1 MSTRSV
7 SNLARLALAALGA
20 LALSA
25 CGINSVPTKEEAAK
39 AQWGN
44 VQTALQRRAD
54 LIPNL
59 VATVRGAAGSEAQ
72 ILTEVTQARADATR
86 ITVSPEQLNDPEA
99 MGRLAEAQSRLTL
112 TLQRLQEAYPQLQSQ
127 GRFADLMVALEEA
140 NNLIN
145 TERVRYNDAA
155 RDDNTEIRTFP
166 STIAANV
173 IYGSEPLQYFEAD
186 AASQANPEVDLEN
199 IGGAQPAAPAAAP
212 ANDDNAED
220 EAPAAAAN

>member
-155 RDDNTEIRTFP
+155 RDYNTEIRTFP
-166 STIAANV
+166 ATIAANV
-173 IYGSEPLQYFEAD
+173 IYGSQPLQYFEAD
-186 AASQANPEVDLEN
+186 EASRENPEVDLEN
-199 IGGAQPAAPAAAP
+199 IGGAPAAAP
-212 ANDDNAED
+212 AANNDNAED
-220 EAPAAAAN
+220 DEQPAAAAN

>member
-1 MSTRSV
+1 MSASPF
-7 SNLARLALAALGA
+7 ARLGRFVLVLAAAAG
-20 LALSA
+20 LSA
-25 CGINSVPTKEEAAK
+25 CGINTVPTKEEAAK

-59 VATVRGAAGSEAQ
+59 VATVRGAAGSERQ

-86 ITVSPEQLNDPEA
+86 ITVTPDQLDDPEA
-99 MGRLAEAQSRLTL
+99 MGRLAEAQSRLTV
-112 TLQRLQEAYPQLQSQ
+112 TLQRLQEAYPELQSQ

-155 RDDNTEIRTFP
+155 RDYNTEIRTFP

-173 IYGSEPLQYFEAD
+173 IYGSKPLQYFEAD
-186 AASQANPEVDLEN
+186 AASQANPNVDLEN
-199 IGGAQPAAPAAAP
+199 IGGVQPATPAA
-212 ANDDNAED
+212 NNDNAED
-220 EAPAAAAN
+220 ERPAAAAN

>member
-1 MSTRSV
+1 MSVIASLRIAIV
-7 SNLARLALAALGA
+7 ALAALS
-20 LALSA
+20 LAA

-59 VATVRGAAGSEAQ
+59 VATVRGAAASEQQ

-86 ITVSPEQLNDPEA
+86 ITVSPEQLSDPEA
-99 MGRLAEAQSRLTL
+99 MGRLAEAQSRLTV
-112 TLQRLQEAYPQLQSQ
+112 TLQRLQEAYPELQSQ
-127 GRFADLMVALEEA
+127 PRFADLMVALEEA

-155 RDDNTEIRTFP
+155 RDYNTEIRTFP

-173 IYGSEPLQYFEAD
+173 IYGSDPLQYFEAD
-186 AASQANPEVDLEN
+186 EASQENPEVDLDN
-199 IGGAQPAAPAAAP
+199 IGGSQASAPAAS
-212 ANDDNAED
+212 NDNADD
-220 EAPAAAAN
+220 EAAAAAAN

>member
-1 MSTRSV
+1 MSVIASLRTAFV
-7 SNLARLALAALGA
+7 ALAALS
-20 LALSA
+20 LAA

-59 VATVRGAAGSEAQ
+59 VATVRGAAGSERQ

-86 ITVSPEQLNDPEA
+86 ITVTPEQLSDPEA
-99 MGRLAEAQSRLTL
+99 MGRLAEAQSRLTV
-112 TLQRLQEAYPQLQSQ
+112 TLQRLQEAYPELQSQ

-155 RDDNTEIRTFP
+155 RDYNTEIRTFP

-173 IYGSEPLQYFEAD
+173 IYGSDPLQYFEAD
-186 AASQANPEVDLEN
+186 EASQENPDVDLDN
-199 IGGAQPAAPAAAP
+199 IGGSQASAPAAS
-212 ANDDNAED
+212 NDNAADD
-220 EAPAAAAN
+220 EEPAAAAN

>member
-1 MSTRSV
+1 
-7 SNLARLALAALGA
+7 
-20 LALSA
+20 
-25 CGINSVPTKEEAAK
+25 
-39 AQWGN
+39 
-44 VQTALQRRAD
+44 
-54 LIPNL
+54 
-59 VATVRGAAGSEAQ
+59 VRGAAGSEAQ

-86 ITVSPEQLNDPEA
+86 ITVTPEQLSDPEA
-99 MGRLAEAQSRLTL
+99 MGRLAEAQSRLTV

-155 RDDNTEIRTFP
+155 RDYNTEIRTFP

-186 AASQANPEVDLEN
+186 EASQANPEVDLEN
-199 IGGAQPAAPAAAP
+199 IGGAQPAAPAATA
-212 ANDDNAED
+212 ANDDNADD

>member
-1 MSTRSV
+1 MSLFTSLRV
-7 SNLARLALAALGA
+7 AFVALAALS
-20 LALSA
+20 LTA

-59 VATVRGAAGSEAQ
+59 VATVRGAAGSERA
-72 ILTEVTQARADATR
+72 ILTEVTEARAAATQ
-86 ITVSPEQLNDPEA
+86 ITVTPDQLNDPEA
-99 MGRLAEAQSRLTL
+99 MGRLAEAQSRLTV
-112 TLQRLQEAYPQLQSQ
+112 TLQRLQEAYPELQSQ

-155 RDDNTEIRTFP
+155 RDYNTEIRTFP

-173 IYGSEPLQYFEAD
+173 IYGSDPLQYFEAD
-186 AASQANPEVDLEN
+186 EASQANPEVDLEN
-199 IGGAQPAAPAAAP
+199 IGGSQSTAPAAS
-212 ANDDNAED
+212 NDNAEGG
-220 EAPAAAAN
+220 EEPAAAAN

>member
-1 MSTRSV
+1 MSTRF
-7 SNLARLALAALGA
+7 NLVRVAIAALGA
-20 LALSA
+20 LALTA
-25 CGINSVPTKEEAAK
+25 CGINSVPTKEETAK

-44 VQTALQRRAD
+44 VETALQRRAD

-59 VATVRGAAGSEAQ
+59 VSVVRGAAASERQ
-72 ILTEVTQARADATR
+72 ILTEVTEARASATR
-86 ITVSPEQLNDPEA
+86 ITVSPEQLSDPEA

-112 TLQRLQEAYPQLQSQ
+112 TLQRLQEAYPELQSQ
-127 GRFADLMVALEEA
+127 PRFADLMVALDEA

-155 RDDNTEIRTFP
+155 RDYNTEIRTFP

-173 IYGSEPLQYFEAD
+173 IYGSDPLQYFEAD
-186 AASQANPEVDLEN
+186 EASRENPEVDLEN
-199 IGGAQPAAPAAAP
+199 IGGAQTPAPA
-212 ANDDNAED
+212 ANDDNADD

>member
-1 MSTRSV
+1 MSASPF
-7 SNLARLALAALGA
+7 ARLGRFVLVLAAAAG
-20 LALSA
+20 LSA
-25 CGINSVPTKEEAAK
+25 CGINTVPTKEEAAK

-59 VATVRGAAGSEAQ
+59 VATVRGAAGSERQ
-72 ILTEVTQARADATR
+72 ILTEVTEARADATR
-86 ITVSPEQLNDPEA
+86 ITVTPDQLDDPEA
-99 MGRLAEAQSRLTL
+99 MGRLAEAQSRLTV
-112 TLQRLQEAYPQLQSQ
+112 TLQRLQEAYPELQSQ

-155 RDDNTEIRTFP
+155 RDYNTEIRTFP

-173 IYGSEPLQYFEAD
+173 IYGSKPLQYFEAD
-186 AASQANPEVDLEN
+186 AASQANPNVDLEN
-199 IGGAQPAAPAAAP
+199 IGGAQPATPAA
-212 ANDDNAED
+212 NNDNAED
-220 EAPAAAAN
+220 ERPAAAAN

>member
-1 MSTRSV
+1 MSVIASLRTAFV
-7 SNLARLALAALGA
+7 ALAALS
-20 LALSA
+20 LAA
-25 CGINSVPTKEEAAK
+25 CGINSVPTKEETAK

-155 RDDNTEIRTFP
+155 RDYNTEIRTFP

-173 IYGSEPLQYFEAD
+173 IYGSDPLQYFEAD

-199 IGGAQPAAPAAAP
+199 IGGTQANAPAAN
-212 ANDDNAED
+212 NDNVED

>member
-1 MSTRSV
+1 MSASPF
-7 SNLARLALAALGA
+7 ARLGRFVLVLAAAAG
-20 LALSA
+20 LSA
-25 CGINSVPTKEEAAK
+25 CGINTVPTKEEAAK

-59 VATVRGAAGSEAQ
+59 VATVRGAAGSERQ

-86 ITVSPEQLNDPEA
+86 ITVTPDQLDDPEA
-99 MGRLAEAQSRLTL
+99 MGRLAEAQSRLTV
-112 TLQRLQEAYPQLQSQ
+112 TLQRLQEAYPELQSQ

-155 RDDNTEIRTFP
+155 RDYNTEIRTFP

-173 IYGSEPLQYFEAD
+173 IYGSKPLQYFEAD
-186 AASQANPEVDLEN
+186 AASQANPNVDLEN
-199 IGGAQPAAPAAAP
+199 IGGAQPATPAA
-212 ANDDNAED
+212 NNDNAED
-220 EAPAAAAN
+220 ERPAAAAN

>member
-1 MSTRSV
+1 MSVIASLRTAFV
-7 SNLARLALAALGA
+7 ALAALS
-20 LALSA
+20 LAA
-25 CGINSVPTKEEAAK
+25 CGINSVPTKEETAK

-99 MGRLAEAQSRLTL
+99 MGRLAEAQSRLTV

-155 RDDNTEIRTFP
+155 RDYNTEIRTIP

-173 IYGSEPLQYFEAD
+173 IYGSDPLQYFEAD
-186 AASQANPEVDLEN
+186 AASQANPEVNLDN
-199 IGGAQPAAPAAAP
+199 IGGSQPAAPAA
-212 ANDDNAED
+212 NNDNADD

>member
-155 RDDNTEIRTFP
+155 RDYNTEIRTFP

>member
-1 MSTRSV
+1 MSASPF
-7 SNLARLALAALGA
+7 ARLGRFVLVLAAAAG
-20 LALSA
+20 LSA
-25 CGINSVPTKEEAAK
+25 CGINTVPTKEEAAK

-59 VATVRGAAGSEAQ
+59 VATVRGAAGSERQ

-86 ITVSPEQLNDPEA
+86 ITVTPDQLDDPEA
-99 MGRLAEAQSRLTL
+99 MGRLAEAQSRLTV
-112 TLQRLQEAYPQLQSQ
+112 TLQRLQEAYPELQSQ

-155 RDDNTEIRTFP
+155 RDYNTEIRTFP

-173 IYGSEPLQYFEAD
+173 IYGSKPLQYFEAD
-186 AASQANPEVDLEN
+186 AASQANPNVDLED
-199 IGGAQPAAPAAAP
+199 IGGAQPATPAAN
-212 ANDDNAED
+212 NDTAED
-220 EAPAAAAN
+220 ERPAAAAN

>member
-7 SNLARLALAALGA
+7 SNLARIALAALGA

-25 CGINSVPTKEEAAK
+25 CGINSVPTKEETAK

-155 RDDNTEIRTFP
+155 RDYNTEIRTFP

>member
-1 MSTRSV
+1 MSVIASLRTAFV
-7 SNLARLALAALGA
+7 ALAALS
-20 LALSA
+20 LAA
-25 CGINSVPTKEEAAK
+25 CGINSVPTKEETAK

-59 VATVRGAAGSEAQ
+59 VATVRGAAGSERQ
-72 ILTEVTQARADATR
+72 ILTEVTEARAEATR
-86 ITVSPEQLNDPEA
+86 ITVSPDQLNDPEA
-99 MGRLAEAQSRLTL
+99 MGRLAEAQARLTV
-112 TLQRLQEAYPQLQSQ
+112 TLQRLQAAYPELQSQ

-155 RDDNTEIRTFP
+155 RDYNTEIRTFP

-173 IYGSEPLQYFEAD
+173 IYGSDPLQYFEAD
-186 AASQANPEVDLEN
+186 EASQANPDVDLEN
-199 IGGAQPAAPAAAP
+199 IGGTQPAAPAA
-212 ANDDNAED
+212 NNDNAED
-220 EAPAAAAN
+220 DRPAAAAN